1 MARNSV
7 PPEPDDRG
15 PEHQTLM
22 PAVGDVLHRCLHSA
36 VQHVFFFVFCISI
49 VSLHVHAS
57 LVAIEHRWCSK
68 YIAAF

>member
-1 MARNSV
+1 MARNAV
-7 PPEPDDRG
+7 PPEPDDCG

-36 VQHVFFFVFCISI
+36 VQHVFFVFCISI

>member
-36 VQHVFFFVFCISI
+36 VQHVFFVFCISI